1 SFVIICRLL
10 FRFQVSICGSFLKF
24 QIPIPKSQG
33 KFNRQIQ
40 KRQRCHPLFEMIDA
54 KIKVNSRASVASA
67 SRAVRL
73 FFVGPGSTSRR
84 NKRLSFASF
93 RQIFVRIRK
102 SFLLNASSAS
112 IQLAATEPEARTNC
126 LTSSVLLIVLGSCF

>member
-1 SFVIICRLL
+1 MATNATSFVIICRFLSR
-10 FRFQVSICGSFLKF
+10 FRVSICGSFLKF

-54 KIKVNSRASVASA
+54 KIKVNSRASLASA

-73 FFVGPGSTSRR
+73 FSLDRDR
-84 NKRLSFASF
+84 
-93 RQIFVRIRK
+93 
-102 SFLLNASSAS
+102 
-112 IQLAATEPEARTNC
+112 LAAETNGS
-126 LTSSVLLIVLGSCF
+126 LSLLFDKSLRALE